1 MNQSGSDYLWDRTGE
16 PDAEIAELESLL
28 SSFRYQPRPLP
39 VVATPRRRWRVA
51 LSLAAAAGVLLVT
64 SAFLLRARLTW
75 RNGDPWQVTPLAGSP
90 RVAGT
95 AFTRRTQLAV
105 GEVLETDDTSRARVR
120 VAAIGSMEV
129 EPGSRLRLVATRTRH
144 HRLALDFGT
153 IHARLWAPP
162 FSFGVQT
169 PSSTALDLGCAFTLH
184 VDRDGLGLLHVT
196 SGWVVLERG
205 FAQTLVPAGAE
216 AVTRPDI
223 GLGTAYFA
231 DATEAFRQGV
241 ARFDTQRDDP
251 VARANAVSTILAAAR
266 PRDAMTLLL
275 ILRKLPRQERAHL
288 LDHLTQFIPIPAG
301 FRRED
306 ILDLQPHAFDA
317 YWHELGLGNA
327 KSWILN
333 WRDVLG

>member
-1 MNQSGSDYLWDRTGE
+1 MNQNGSDYLWDGSGE

-28 SSFRYQPRPLP
+28 SAFRYRPRPLP
-39 VVATPRRRWRVA
+39 VVVRPRRRWRIAV
-51 LSLAAAAGVLLVT
+51 SLAAAAIVLVVT
-64 SAFLLRARLTW
+64 GELLLRARLTW
-75 RNGDPWQVTPLAGSP
+75 RNGEPWQVTPLAGSP

-95 AFTRRTQLAV
+95 AFTQRTQLAV
-105 GEVLETDDTSRARVR
+105 GEVLETDDVSRARVR
-120 VAAIGSMEV
+120 IASIGSMEV
-129 EPGSRLRLVATRTRH
+129 EPGSRLRLVTTRTRH

-184 VDRDGLGLLHVT
+184 VNRDGYGLLHVT
-196 SGWVVLERG
+196 SGWVVLERD

-216 AVTRPDI
+216 AVTRPSL

-251 VARANAVSTILAAAR
+251 TARANAVSTILAEAR

-275 ILRKLPRQERAHL
+275 ILRKLPREERPRV
-288 LDHLTQFIPIPAG
+288 LDRLALYLPIPAG
-301 FRRED
+301 FRRDDVLE
-306 ILDLQPHAFDA
+306 LQPRALDA
-317 YWHELGLGNA
+317 YWHKLGLGNA

-333 WRDVLG
+333 WRDVIS

>member
-1 MNQSGSDYLWDRTGE
+1 MNQSGSDYLWDRSGE

-28 SSFRYQPRPLP
+28 SAFRYRPLPLP
-39 VVATPRRRWRVA
+39 VVAMPQRRWRVT
-51 LSLAAAAGVLLVT
+51 LSLAAAAIVVMTIGAL
-64 SAFLLRARLTW
+64 LLRARLTW
-75 RNGDPWQVTPLAGSP
+75 RNGEPWQVTPLAGSP

-95 AFTRRTQLAV
+95 AFTQRTQLAV
-105 GEVLETDDTSRARVR
+105 GEVLETDDASRAQVR
-120 VAAIGSMEV
+120 IAAIGSMEV

-162 FSFGVQT
+162 FSFGVET

-184 VDRDGLGLLHVT
+184 VNRDGSGLLHVT
-196 SGWVVLERG
+196 SGWVVLERD

-216 AVTRPDI
+216 AVTRPGL

-241 ARFDTQRDDP
+241 ARFDMQSNDSL
-251 VARANAVSTILAAAR
+251 ARANAVSTILTAAR

-275 ILRKLPRQERAHL
+275 ILRKLPREERPPV
-288 LDHLTQFIPIPAG
+288 LDRLTQFIPIPAG
-301 FRRED
+301 FRRD
-306 ILDLQPHAFDA
+306 DVLDLQPRALDA

-333 WRDVLG
+333 WRDLL

>member
-1 MNQSGSDYLWDRTGE
+1 MSQTGGDYLWDGSGE

-28 SSFRYQPRPLP
+28 SAFRYRPRPLP
-39 VVATPRRRWRVA
+39 AIMRPRRRWRIAVF
-51 LSLAAAAGVLLVT
+51 LAAAALVLVLT
-64 SAFLLRARLTW
+64 GALLLRARLTW
-75 RNGDPWQVTPLAGSP
+75 RNGEPWQVTSLAGSP

-95 AFTRRTQLAV
+95 AFTQRTQLAV
-105 GEVLETDDTSRARVR
+105 GEVLETDDVSRARVR
-120 VAAIGSMEV
+120 IASIGSMEV
-129 EPGSRLRLVATRTRH
+129 EPGSRLRLVTTRTRH

-184 VDRDGLGLLHVT
+184 VNRNGDGLLHVT
-196 SGWVVLERG
+196 SGWVVLERD

-216 AVTRPDI
+216 AVTRP
-223 GLGTAYFA
+223 GRALGTAYFA
-231 DATEAFRQGV
+231 DATEVFRQGV
-241 ARFDTQRDDP
+241 TRFDTQRDDP
-251 VARANAVSTILAAAR
+251 IARAAALSTILAAAR

-275 ILRKLPRQERAHL
+275 ILRKLPREERPRV
-288 LDHLTQFIPIPAG
+288 LDRLTQFIPIPAG
-301 FRRED
+301 FRRDEV
-306 ILDLQPHAFDA
+306 LDLQPRALDA
-317 YWHELGLGNA
+317 YWHTLGLGNA